1 MLLTLR
7 QATLD
12 PHLHQRLR
20 NTHRQSWLSLLWDHY
35 SFLLGPGVHKVVS
48 ALQESLFPQFCGS
61 SVFKSHW
68 LSKSK
73 SLWYIYIYIYIYI
86 SLKALLLKNLPTI
99 QETLVKF
106 LGQKGRKVPW
116 RRDRLPTPIFMGF
129 PGGSDG
135 KEFNCNAR
143 DLDLIPWLGRS
154 PRGGHGKSLQCS
166 CLKSP
171 LNKGGL
177 VAYSPW
183 GHKESAHR
191 KHTRIHTYIYI
202 WHIFNHSS
210 IDGHL
215 GCFHAWLF
223 KQYCSEHWGACIFLN

>member
-1 MLLTLR
+1 MG
-7 QATLD
+7 
-12 PHLHQRLR
+12 
-20 NTHRQSWLSLLWDHY
+20 SLLL
-35 SFLLGPGVHKVVS
+35 SPGSWCAQGCFCPPRVS
-48 ALQESLFPQFCGS
+48 VS
-61 SVFKSHW
+61 SVLWKLCIQIPLAFKV
-68 LSKSK
+68 KFPV
-73 SLWYIYIYIYIYI
+73 IYIYIYI
-86 SLKALLLKNLPTI
+86 SLIALLLKNLPTI

-106 LGQKGRKVPW
+106 LGQKGRKAPW

>member
-1 MLLTLR
+1 MTHTSTRDSGTLTGKAGSVSCGITTPFSWVLVC
-7 QATLD
+7 T
-12 PHLHQRLR
+12 RL
-20 NTHRQSWLSLLWDHY
+20 
-35 SFLLGPGVHKVVS
+35 FLP
-48 ALQESLFPQFCGS
+48 
-61 SVFKSHW
+61 
-68 LSKSK
+68 SK
-73 SLWYIYIYIYIYI
+73 SLCFLSSVEALYSNPTGFQSQIPCDIYIYIYI
-86 SLKALLLKNLPTI
+86 SLIALLLKNLPTI

-202 WHIFNHSS
+202 
-210 IDGHL
+210 
-215 GCFHAWLF
+215 
-223 KQYCSEHWGACIFLN
+223 